1 MQIDYAI
8 AIYNR
13 TDGTIARTEGAS
25 MNGAQTGSLIEFLRD
40 AGNNGWDLCASFPT
54 GPYGMDQ
61 PQHSSDEVN
70 AFRDSGEKVALVFK
84 KAA

>member
-1 MQIDYAI
+1 MQINYAI

-13 TDGTIARTEGAS
+13 TDGTVAKTEGAS
-25 MNGAQTGSLIEFLRD
+25 ISGPQTGSLIEFLRN
-40 AGNNGWDLCASFPT
+40 AGENGWDLCASLPT

-61 PQHSSDEVN
+61 QQHSADEVN
-70 AFRDSGEKVALVFK
+70 AFRDSGEKIALVFK